1 VSDRNLIVGIVVVSL
16 WTPPRSKKN
25 EKPAPKPIEK
35 MPGAERLGRFGECQ
49 MVDSANLETLANAY
63 QRVMKVAPDSI
74 DTKTK
79 RKLVIGSLVEA
90 STRGVQD
97 EDILTDIAIAAVTR
111 YRQSPFGPFVH
122 DVLNWLARIKP
133 G

>member
-1 VSDRNLIVGIVVVSL
+1 
-16 WTPPRSKKN
+16 
-25 EKPAPKPIEK
+25 
-35 MPGAERLGRFGECQ
+35 

-90 STRGVQD
+90 SARGVQD
-97 EDILTDIAIAAVTR
+97 EDILTDSAIAAVTR
-111 YRQSPFGPFVH
+111 YRQTPFGRFVR
-122 DVLNWLARIKP
+122 DVLSWLARIKP
-133 G
+133 R